1 MMMDQIRTQFNGSDD
16 TQGRACSEAS
26 SRHRKSQRLAAAAHV
41 DRGKSDRSEA
51 AAAAIALF
59 IDLELA
65 LARAQLFRAAPVQ
78 RLGLVFDRAVFGVG
92 GFGKAV
98 GLSLLAG
105 EGR

>member
-41 DRGKSDRSEA
+41 DRGKADRSEA

-59 IDLELA
+59 IALELA
-65 LARAQLFRAAPVQ
+65 LARAQLFRGAPVQ
-78 RLGLVFDRAVFGVG
+78 RLLLLFYQAVFACAGSAQDGDLLRHGV
-92 GFGKAV
+92 
-98 GLSLLAG
+98 
-105 EGR
+105 